1 MKCIHCNS
9 EWKTNEKIVSSLTSC
24 PFCGKSLAEKEEPPK
39 IGSIIP
45 FGNYKWRV
53 LDVQDGEVL
62 IITEDVIEE
71 RPYNEENEGVTWR
84 TCDLRKYLNN
94 EFLHKFTKEQQ
105 GRIVEKRIPNPD
117 NLWYGTKGG
126 RDTRDKVFLLS
137 LEEVDKY
144 FGNSGDYLNERS
156 KKYVY
161 GEVITDS
168 DGYCCFNN
176 YNKNRATTYIGR
188 EVCWWWLRSP
198 GEGCYNAALIGTDG
212 IVNVKG
218 YYVNID
224 DGGVRPALWLKV

>member
-1 MKCIHCNS
+1 MKCTHCNS
-9 EWKTNEKIVSSLTSC
+9 ELKTGEKIASLLTSC
-24 PFCGKSLAEKEEPPK
+24 PFCGKSLAKKEEPPK

-53 LDVQDGEVL
+53 LDVQDGNAL

-94 EFLHKFTKEQQ
+94 EFLRKFTKEQQ
-105 GRIVEKRIPNPD
+105 GRIVEKKIPNPD

-144 FGNSGDYLNERS
+144 FGNSGDYLNKRRKRMEQQQR
-156 KKYVY
+156 
-161 GEVITDS
+161 
-168 DGYCCFNN
+168 
-176 YNKNRATTYIGR
+176 
-188 EVCWWWLRSP
+188 
-198 GEGCYNAALIGTDG
+198 
-212 IVNVKG
+212 
-218 YYVNID
+218 
-224 DGGVRPALWLKV
+224 